1 MASLIPA
8 GRAGAMADFWDDN
21 PKLKAEAEAEA
32 AKYRANG
39 HAANGFANGANRA
52 DYATGRAHHEGD
64 AEQPIVCEAL
74 EPIPITKHRTAAM
87 GLR

>member
-1 MASLIPA
+1 
-8 GRAGAMADFWDDN
+8 MADFWDDN
-21 PKLKAEAEAEA
+21 PELKDQAEAET

-39 HAANGFANGANRA
+39 HATGFAQKGNGANGATN
-52 DYATGRAHHEGD
+52 TAHHEGD